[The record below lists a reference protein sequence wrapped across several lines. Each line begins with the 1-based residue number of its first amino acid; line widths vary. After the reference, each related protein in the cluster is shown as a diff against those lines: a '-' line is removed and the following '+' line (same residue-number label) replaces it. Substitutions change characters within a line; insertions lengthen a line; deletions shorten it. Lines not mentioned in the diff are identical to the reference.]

1 MPIEIITDISPVIKS
16 FDRGEIIYNQGSAA
30 QYYFE
35 VKSGEVRV
43 LNSNDEGKEFV
54 QGLYKPGD
62 CIGLPSLICAKPYPA
77 AAVAHT
83 DCEMYRVP
91 GEQFFRLLL
100 QSPEFHLRIS
110 RMLSERLLY
119 KAMMLE
125 EVAIEEGEHRLL
137 TLIHYLMKK
146 KGASNRTLKMTKQQL
161 ADMSGL
167 RVETVIRILKRVEEK
182 GLINTHR
189 GNIVCN
195 AINTR
200 LN

>member
-1 MPIEIITDISPVIKS
+1 MPIEIIIDISPLIKN
-16 FDRGEIIYNQGSAA
+16 FDREEIIYNQGSSA

-43 LNSNDEGKEFV
+43 VNSNDEGKEFV
-54 QGLYKPGD
+54 QGLYKSGD

-77 AAVAHT
+77 AAIAHT
-83 DCEMYRVP
+83 DCEMYVVP
-91 GEQFFRLLL
+91 GEQFFRLLSL
-100 QSPEFHLRIS
+100 YPEFHLRIS

-137 TLIHYLMKK
+137 TLIHYLMRKN
-146 KGASNRTLKMTKQQL
+146 GASNRTLKMTKQQL

-167 RVETVIRILKRVEEK
+167 RVETVIRILKKVEEK

-195 AINTR
+195 NISTL

>member
-1 MPIEIITDISPVIKS
+1 MPIEIIIDISPLIKN
-16 FDRGEIIYNQGSAA
+16 FDREEIIYNQGSSA

-43 LNSNDEGKEFV
+43 VNSNDEGKEFV
-54 QGLYKPGD
+54 QGLYKSGD
-62 CIGLPSLICAKPYPA
+62 CIGLPSLICARPYPA
-77 AAVAHT
+77 AAIAHT
-83 DCEMYRVP
+83 DCEMYVVP
-91 GEQFFRLLL
+91 GEQFFRLLSL
-100 QSPEFHLRIS
+100 YPEFHLRIS

-137 TLIHYLMKK
+137 TLIHYLMRKN
-146 KGASNRTLKMTKQQL
+146 GASNRTLKMTKQQL

-167 RVETVIRILKRVEEK
+167 RVETVIRILKKVEEK

-195 AINTR
+195 NISTL

>member
-1 MPIEIITDISPVIKS
+1 MPIEITIDISPLIKN
-16 FDRGEIIYNQGSAA
+16 FDRGEIIYNQGSSA

-43 LNSNDEGKEFV
+43 VNSNDEGKEFV
-54 QGLYKPGD
+54 QGLYKSGD
-62 CIGLPSLICAKPYPA
+62 CIGLPSLICARPYPA
-77 AAVAHT
+77 AAIAHT
-83 DCEMYRVP
+83 DCEMYVVP
-91 GEQFFRLLL
+91 GEQFFRLLSL
-100 QSPEFHLRIS
+100 YPEFHLRIS

-137 TLIHYLMKK
+137 TLIHYLMRKN
-146 KGASNRTLKMTKQQL
+146 GASNRTLKMTKQQL

-167 RVETVIRILKRVEEK
+167 RVETVIRILKKVEEK

-195 AINTR
+195 NISTL

>member
-1 MPIEIITDISPVIKS
+1 MPIEIIIDISPLIKN
-16 FDRGEIIYNQGSAA
+16 FDREEIIYNQGSSA

-43 LNSNDEGKEFV
+43 VNSNDEGKEFV
-54 QGLYKPGD
+54 QGLYKSGD
-62 CIGLPSLICAKPYPA
+62 CIGLPSLICARPYPA
-77 AAVAHT
+77 AAIAHT
-83 DCEMYRVP
+83 DCEMYVVP
-91 GEQFFRLLL
+91 GEQFFRLLSL
-100 QSPEFHLRIS
+100 YPEFHLRIS

-137 TLIHYLMKK
+137 TLIHYLMRKN
-146 KGASNRTLKMTKQQL
+146 GASNRTLKMTKQQL

-167 RVETVIRILKRVEEK
+167 RVETVIRILKKVEEK
-182 GLINTHR
+182 GLITTHR

-195 AINTR
+195 AMR
-200 LN
+200 PV

>member
-1 MPIEIITDISPVIKS
+1 MPIEIIIDISPLIKN
-16 FDRGEIIYNQGSAA
+16 FDREEIIYNQGSSA

-43 LNSNDEGKEFV
+43 VNSNDEGKEFV
-54 QGLYKPGD
+54 QGLYKSGD
-62 CIGLPSLICAKPYPA
+62 CIGLPSLICARPYPA
-77 AAVAHT
+77 AAIAHT
-83 DCEMYRVP
+83 DCEMYVVP
-91 GEQFFRLLL
+91 GEQFFRLLSL
-100 QSPEFHLRIS
+100 YPEFHLRIS

-137 TLIHYLMKK
+137 TLIHYLMRKN
-146 KGASNRTLKMTKQQL
+146 GASNRTLKMTKQQL

-167 RVETVIRILKRVEEK
+167 RVETVIRILKKVEEK
-182 GLINTHR
+182 GLITTHR

-195 AINTR
+195 AM
-200 LN
+200 LPV

>member
-1 MPIEIITDISPVIKS
+1 MPIEIIIDISPLIKN
-16 FDRGEIIYNQGSAA
+16 FDREEIIYNPGSSA

-43 LNSNDEGKEFV
+43 VNSNDEGKEFV
-54 QGLYKPGD
+54 QGLYKSGD
-62 CIGLPSLICAKPYPA
+62 CIGLPSLICARPYPA
-77 AAVAHT
+77 AAIAHT
-83 DCEMYRVP
+83 DCEMYVVP
-91 GEQFFRLLL
+91 GEQFFRLLSL
-100 QSPEFHLRIS
+100 YPEFHLRIS

-137 TLIHYLMKK
+137 TLIHYLMRKN
-146 KGASNRTLKMTKQQL
+146 GASNRTLKMTKQQL

-167 RVETVIRILKRVEEK
+167 RVETVIRILKKVEEK

-195 AINTR
+195 NISTL

>member
-16 FDRGEIIYNQGSAA
+16 FDRGEIIYNQGSPA

-62 CIGLPSLICAKPYPA
+62 GIGLPSLICAKPYPA

-91 GEQFFRLLL
+91 REQFFGLLH
-100 QSPEFHLRIS
+100 QHPEFHLRIS

-137 TLIHYLMKK
+137 TLIHYLMRQ
-146 KGASNRTLKMTKQQL
+146 KGAANRTLKMTKQQL

-167 RVETVIRILKRVEEK
+167 RVETVIRILKKVEEK
-182 GLINTHR
+182 GLITTHR

-195 AINTR
+195 AMR
-200 LN
+200 PV